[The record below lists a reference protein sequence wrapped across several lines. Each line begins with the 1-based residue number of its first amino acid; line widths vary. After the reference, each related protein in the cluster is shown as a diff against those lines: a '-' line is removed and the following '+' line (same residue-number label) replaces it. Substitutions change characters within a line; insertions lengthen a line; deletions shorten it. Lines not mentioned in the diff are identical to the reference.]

1 MKQSGKR
8 KSCLPGL
15 LEAMKTMVK
24 LFLCDRVTLAGH
36 PFQPS
41 LRSSSFILSVSDGSE
56 WWSWRRMPRLN
67 NTCSFSVFPC
77 SLCLRSGDEG
87 KAGNAGFLL
96 SPPFSLFSLSSF
108 LSLFPFVLSVF
119 LCVVLCF
126 FLFVFLWHSLVY
138 SFPLSV
144 SLVLSP
150 TGSWPS
156 LAFIKPS
163 NGLCSCV
170 RTSRSWGHVRSCL

>member
-1 MKQSGKR
+1 MKQSGRRKR
-8 KSCLPGL
+8 CLPGL

-24 LFLCDRVTLAGH
+24 FFLCDRVTLAGH

-56 WWSWRRMPRLN
+56 WWSWRRMPRLI

-77 SLCLRSGDEG
+77 SLCLRSGEEG

-96 SPPFSLFSLSSF
+96 SPPFSFFSLSSF
-108 LSLFPFVLSVF
+108 ISLFPFVLSVF

-126 FLFVFLWHSLVY
+126 FLFVFLWYSLSILSLLVFLWF
-138 SFPLSV
+138 SPPLV
-144 SLVLSP
+144 R
-150 TGSWPS
+150 
-156 LAFIKPS
+156 
-163 NGLCSCV
+163 GLL
-170 RTSRSWGHVRSCL
+170 WLL